1 MAKGYM
7 HIITT
12 PVKGDIFVNQEYRGT
27 KDVNIELEQG
37 TYTVTFGNVVGYV
50 TPAAFNVTVNPGYTA
65 LVTIEY
71 TKE

>member
-1 MAKGYM
+1 MARGYL

-12 PVKGDIFVNQEYRGT
+12 PVGGDIFVNDEYRGT

-37 TYTVTFGNVVGYV
+37 AYTVTFGNVAGYV
-50 TPAAFNVTVNPGYTA
+50 TPAPLNITVNPGYTA

-71 TKE
+71 RK

>member
-1 MAKGYM
+1 MARGYL

-12 PVKGDIFVNQEYRGT
+12 PVGGDIFVNDEYRGT

-37 TYTVTFGNVVGYV
+37 AYTVTFGNVAGYV
-50 TPAAFNVTVNPGYTA
+50 APAPLNITVNPGYTA

-71 TKE
+71 RK